1 MNKSN
6 QSIAPDSFPVT
17 SPQIDDTERQG
28 TLHTGP
34 TGVVHRGPEPR
45 TEEELRDNREF
56 LRVAG
61 QVDFGPGEHVLTL
74 VWMAVAYYA
83 SLKPERTCY
92 ARVDTLAK
100 KAKGVSTRT
109 VQRKLHVLAGLG
121 RIVTDHRSGGY
132 RSTYWDVELYPGHAV
147 IEPPTACH
155 PPPDSVSPQPRQ
167 PVIENHDSVSPDI
180 RDRREGTLEKKYVRE
195 VRTEAPSPAATVPT
209 AEDPLNSLSKPS
221 VLSQQPERPPQ
232 TRMYAGLYRSLQQPD
247 WPDLTE
253 QNLDTFTGMSTA
265 QRKSVI
271 DGLLT
276 REEAEGKQP
285 ALPSK
290 PLESIAAKIGAT
302 LTEQHDLQRQA
313 RQDACSHQW
322 EDGGVGTHY
331 CQNCGVDKAT

>member
-1 MNKSN
+1 
-6 QSIAPDSFPVT
+6 
-17 SPQIDDTERQG
+17 
-28 TLHTGP
+28 
-34 TGVVHRGPEPR
+34 
-45 TEEELRDNREF
+45 
-56 LRVAG
+56 
-61 QVDFGPGEHVLTL
+61 
-74 VWMAVAYYA
+74 
-83 SLKPERTCY
+83 
-92 ARVDTLAK
+92 
-100 KAKGVSTRT
+100 
-109 VQRKLHVLAGLG
+109 
-121 RIVTDHRSGGY
+121 
-132 RSTYWDVELYPGHAV
+132 
-147 IEPPTACH
+147 
-155 PPPDSVSPQPRQ
+155 
-167 PVIENHDSVSPDI
+167 
-180 RDRREGTLEKKYVRE
+180 
-195 VRTEAPSPAATVPT
+195 
-209 AEDPLNSLSKPS
+209 
-221 VLSQQPERPPQ
+221 
-232 TRMYAGLYRSLQQPD
+232 MYAGLYRSLQQPD